1 MGIRSTLLEGVA
13 RITNVASDAFGKRAQ
28 PAVIVIG
35 LPEAGKT
42 VCFNVM
48 IDRLRRLFNA
58 DDNTGRYTVKCLGDE
73 TEERVSDVMT
83 ELKKRKWPEATS
95 GFETSQ
101 INIAYVNK
109 KNGHVAKELICQDY
123 GGEVLESATGESP
136 GESAAPEEAVESLK
150 ADIKTASNIM
160 LVMDSTMLG
169 EKSGNEKNKKFVRI
183 LRRLLSLI
191 ENAGKARKIAL
202 IFTKGDMLDD
212 ETRND
217 VKKLFEEQYPGAY
230 SSFRG
235 MGAQFE
241 IFLVTAVKCPDM
253 MAPPKD
259 FDSRIH
265 SEGLIEPIEW
275 LWDIEIPR
283 PICPR

>member
-1 MGIRSTLLEGVA
+1 MGIGRALQEGVA
-13 RITNVASDAFGKRAQ
+13 KITNAASGAFGKRVRQ
-28 PAVIVIG
+28 TVLVLG

-58 DDNTGRYTVKCLGDE
+58 DDTTGRYTVKCLDDE
-73 TEERVSDVMT
+73 TEERISDVIT
-83 ELKKRKWPEATS
+83 KLKKGKWPETTS

-109 KNGHVAKELICQDY
+109 KNSYVEKELICQDY
-123 GGEVLESATGESP
+123 GGEVLESATGES
-136 GESAAPEEAVESLK
+136 GETAAPVETAESFK
-150 ADIKTASNIM
+150 ADIETASNII

-183 LRRLLSLI
+183 LRRLLSMLGDT
-191 ENAGKARKIAL
+191 GKARKIAL
-202 IFTKGDMLDD
+202 IFAKGDMLDD

-217 VKKLFEEQYPGAY
+217 VRKLFEEQYPGAY

-235 MGAQFE
+235 MGAQFKM
-241 IFLVTAVKCPDM
+241 FLVIAVKCPDM
-253 MAPPKD
+253 MTPPKD
-259 FDSRIH
+259 FDPRIH

-275 LWDIEIPR
+275 LLDIKVPVDEDS
-283 PICPR
+283 

>member
-1 MGIRSTLLEGVA
+1 MA
-13 RITNVASDAFGKRAQ
+13 
-28 PAVIVIG
+28 G

-42 VCFNVM
+42 VYLNVM

-58 DDNTGRYTVKCLGDE
+58 SDSTGCYTVKCVDNE
-73 TEERVSDVMT
+73 TAERVLNVIE
-83 ELKKRKWPEATS
+83 ELKEGKWPAATS
-95 GFETSQ
+95 SFETGQ

-109 KNGHVAKELICQDY
+109 KNKRVEKELICHDY
-123 GGEVLESATGESP
+123 GGKILEIVTGESS
-136 GESAAPEEAVESLK
+136 GEFVAPEEVMKSLK
-150 ADIKTASNIM
+150 ADIETESNIM

-183 LRRLLSLI
+183 LRPLLNLI

-202 IFTKGDMLDD
+202 IFTKGDMLDG

-217 VKKLFEEQYPGAY
+217 AKKMFETLYPDAY

-241 IFLVTAVKCPDM
+241 MFLVSAVKCPDM
-253 MAPPKD
+253 MTPPKD
-259 FDSRIH
+259 FDPRIH

-275 LWDIEIPR
+275 LLDIKVPVDGDS
-283 PICPR
+283 